1 MSDHIETL
9 KQKRRDLDR
18 QIKAAQRAETKRLS
32 EELLSAKHQLGV
44 RLTTVHEADTPEA
57 ITALGDLLVEDKVR
71 AYITKK
77 LAEMADSVGDT
88 STPESAETSDTFVT
102 TEESE
107 VLPQGQAHDY
117 QSSASD
123 AAVA

>member
-1 MSDHIETL
+1 MSDHIEKL
-9 KQKRRDLDR
+9 KQKRREVNR
-18 QIKAAQRAETKRLS
+18 QIKAAERAETKRIN
-32 EELLSAKHQLGV
+32 EELLAAKHDLGV

-57 ITALGDLLVEDKVR
+57 ITTLGDLLVEDKVR

-77 LAEMADSVGDT
+77 LAEMMDSVGDT
-88 STPESAETSDTFVT
+88 SASESAETSDTFVT